1 MRRRPRAQ
9 ALLLE
14 HSDTFQYG
22 ACIVHHRGLS
32 HLLRM
37 VDEERLGANARA
49 AVASTVGGAFAFG
62 AAMEIAAVA
71 PRVRRQ
77 RSRRLDDSHSRTAA
91 KF

>member
-62 AAMEIAAVA
+62 AFTDT
-71 PRVRRQ
+71 
-77 RSRRLDDSHSRTAA
+77 L
-91 KF
+91 K

>member
-49 AVASTVGGAFAFG
+49 AVAGTVGSALALG
-62 AAMEIAAVA
+62 AAMQEAAM
-71 PRVRRQ
+71 
-77 RSRRLDDSHSRTAA
+77 AA
-91 KF
+91 